1 MQCRLNK
8 LKSKTKQACFTV
20 FQSFRSAGACYKTQC
35 KRSPV
40 GFLRMY
46 LKPPTPEHPRTER
59 TFNIL
64 QFRVRV
70 SICLFYFTYCQVIWV
85 FQGSGSGFQGFKT
98 CQLFTWLSFLQSQ
111 ITHKNVLVLSGS
123 HLRDMLLTLI
133 FQKSKI
139 LFAYEKIDLS
149 GAYAPGPA

>member
-123 HLRDMLLTLI
+123 HLRDTLLTLI